1 MKRNLFDAVCGALP
15 EYRIER
21 LTMQNAWKYR
31 EIFFGNQEYY
41 RLTDGRAPTEED
53 IKETIEY
60 EAGPGEGTML
70 PIGFSVRDEPAAF
83 LSLCDGY
90 PGPETLY
97 IGLLLV
103 NDRMKR
109 RRVGSRIVAGLIDA
123 AHRLSYEEIR
133 LSVLERNAAGRMF
146 WESLGFGIAKAQK
159 DGNLSMRYA
168 LARRE
173 ESPRRSCK
181 SLLMK
186 SEKEAGEG
194 I

>member
-1 MKRNLFDAVCGALP
+1 MKPSAL
-15 EYRIER
+15 
-21 LTMQNAWKYR
+21 L
-31 EIFFGNQEYY
+31 
-41 RLTDGRAPTEED
+41 
-53 IKETIEY
+53 
-60 EAGPGEGTML
+60 
-70 PIGFSVRDEPAAF
+70 AF
-83 LSLCDGY
+83 A
-90 PGPETLY
+90 
-97 IGLLLV
+97 LLLTV
-103 NDRMKR
+103 PPRD
-109 RRVGSRIVAGLIDA
+109 
-123 AHRLSYEEIR
+123 LSYEEIR

-186 SEKEAGEG
+186 NEKEAGEG